1 MVDTVQP
8 HCLFASESRSRR
20 HAKMMNLRKVEK
32 RELLTPLR
40 RLDAKGKPSLPV
52 KGEVFLL
59 RPDKRKLLLA
69 EMPS

>member
-1 MVDTVQP
+1 
-8 HCLFASESRSRR
+8 
-20 HAKMMNLRKVEK
+20 MMNLRKVEK